1 MSENASSQVIDAR
14 YNHKEVVIN
23 AHWQYDQ
30 RASMAYEILKE
41 MLKNPKLK
49 FEKLNA
55 DVLVDI
61 AFEIEENF
69 NRVADNNQMIVHCPG
84 ELPVKDSK

>member
-30 RASMAYEILKE
+30 RARLAYEILTG
-41 MLKNPKLK
+41 MLKNSETPYHLID
-49 FEKLNA
+49 A
-55 DVLVDI
+55 DTIVDV
-61 AFEIEENF
+61 AFEIESAFHNAAESKS
-69 NRVADNNQMIVHCPG
+69 MIIECPH
-84 ELPVKDSK
+84 ELPLKD

>member
-1 MSENASSQVIDAR
+1 MSENASSQVIAAR

-41 MLKNPKLK
+41 IIKSENLRYRLHEADLVVDLAFDLESTFHNAAENRNMIIDCPTNLPLK
-49 FEKLNA
+49 
-55 DVLVDI
+55 D
-61 AFEIEENF
+61 
-69 NRVADNNQMIVHCPG
+69 
-84 ELPVKDSK
+84 